1 MKVDPAGV
9 LRVGQVSD
17 VLYRARA
24 AALPRPG
31 QAAVLHIEQAD
42 AVPRVKR
49 RAAGARRPG

>member
-31 QAAVLHIEQAD
+31 QAAVLHVEQAD